1 MTARLVLLMSLVLF
15 LSLLAFSLLLN
26 HSRTAVLEQVER
38 TVRSATHETMNAM
51 TWRNAPGLPEEAVL
65 ERVFGFP
72 IPPDITGTPA
82 GTFVQHDVF
91 EQVSIE
97 VRPTTPLDPKR
108 TAEAQPDP
116 SRQERTGDAAA
127 RKGAIEHRL
136 RNGRFVVIAHD
147 EPRIQFDENARALMV
162 TATVLR
168 SASIEGT
175 DSKASGRTGV
185 PSDATSIAGMPLD
198 IAGSQQAALRD
209 DLQFQ
214 VPIDPYSQ
222 VFDVIRDRMLWI
234 SIGVFLL
241 GVGLSV
247 GLARHF
253 TRPIRELDTALA
265 RIAGGDL
272 DVTVSPSGTGEVA
285 RLAYAFNTMTD
296 ELRKNRDRE
305 RELVRRE
312 KLSSLGR
319 LAAGVAHDVRN
330 PLHSIGLTLQNLEDV
345 CRPEA
350 ESQLSVFERAIGL
363 IRREI
368 KRLDGLVAH
377 FLSFARNE
385 AAEKSSVRLPE
396 LVRDTAQLVAKEA
409 ERRQILVVVDAEP
422 TLEAIPAVPAALRSA
437 VLNLVLN
444 AFEAT
449 PPGGSVTLRVTARDG
464 MQYIDVA
471 DTGRGIPESER
482 ERVFD
487 FGYSTRDGGHGLGL
501 AMVHHTVVEEHGGRI
516 RLDSKVG
523 KGTTVTIELPV
534 VRAESTVSAAPANE
548 QESA

>member
-1 MTARLVLLMSLVLF
+1 MMF
-15 LSLLAFSLLLN
+15 L
-26 HSRTAVLEQVER
+26 
-38 TVRSATHETMNAM
+38 
-51 TWRNAPGLPEEAVL
+51 
-65 ERVFGFP
+65 
-72 IPPDITGTPA
+72 
-82 GTFVQHDVF
+82 
-91 EQVSIE
+91 
-97 VRPTTPLDPKR
+97 
-108 TAEAQPDP
+108 
-116 SRQERTGDAAA
+116 
-127 RKGAIEHRL
+127 
-136 RNGRFVVIAHD
+136 AHD
-147 EPRIQFDENARALMV
+147 EPKIRIVNDQAFLV

-168 SASIEGT
+168 SATREG
-175 DSKASGRTGV
+175 KARN
-185 PSDATSIAGMPLD
+185 DPLEKEVEN
-198 IAGSQQAALRD
+198 AKFAVAMAQPGSETAEPAALRD
-209 DLQFQ
+209 KLAFQ
-214 VPIDPYSQ
+214 VPIGAYSQ

-241 GVGLSV
+241 GIGLSAA
-247 GLARHF
+247 LARHF
-253 TRPIRELDTALA
+253 TRPIRDLDSALA

-272 DVTVSPSGTGEVA
+272 DVTVVPAGTGEVA
-285 RLAYAFNTMTD
+285 RLALAFNAMTD

-345 CRPEA
+345 CRPA
-350 ESQLSVFERAIGL
+350 EVERVSVFERAIGL

-385 AAEKSSVRLPE
+385 ASEKSSVRLAD

-409 ERRQILVVVDAEP
+409 DRREITVVVDAEP
-422 TLEAIPAVPAALRSA
+422 TLDPIEAVPAALRSA
-437 VLNLVLN
+437 LLNLVLN

-449 PPGGSVTLRVTARDG
+449 PPGGSVTLRVTSRPGA
-464 MQYIDVA
+464 QAIAVA
-471 DTGRGIPESER
+471 DTGRGIGQEDR

-487 FGYSTRDGGHGLGL
+487 FGYTTRDGGHGLGL
-501 AMVHHTVVEEHGGRI
+501 AMVHHTVVEEHAGRI
-516 RLDSKVG
+516 HLDSTLG

-534 VRAESTVSAAPANE
+534 TRAEAAPVSEPASE

>member
-51 TWRNAPGLPEEAVL
+51 TWRSAAGVPEDAVL
-65 ERVFGFP
+65 QRLFGFP
-72 IPPDITGTPA
+72 IPPDVTGAPA
-82 GTFVQHDVF
+82 GTFVQRDVF

-97 VRPTTPLDPKR
+97 VRPTSPLDPKR
-108 TAEAQPDP
+108 VAEAELDP
-116 SRQERTGDAAA
+116 SIRERTADPAAP
-127 RKGAIEHRL
+127 KGTIEHTL

-147 EPRIQFDENARALMV
+147 EPRIRFNEDARALMV

-168 SASIEGT
+168 SASIEGI
-175 DSKASGRTGV
+175 DPKSSGRTGLPV
-185 PSDATSIAGMPLD
+185 DVTSHAGIPID
-198 IAGSQQAALRD
+198 IAGAQQAALRD

-214 VPIDPYSQ
+214 VPIDAYSQ

-253 TRPIRELDTALA
+253 TRPIRQLDTALA

-350 ESQLSVFERAIGL
+350 EAQLSVFERAIGL

-385 AAEKSSVRLPE
+385 AAEKSSVRLSD

-409 ERRQILVVVDAEP
+409 ERRQIVVVVDAEP
-422 TLEAIPAVPAALRSA
+422 SLEPIPAVPAALRSA

-449 PPGGSVTLRVTARDG
+449 PAGGSVTLRVTERDRV
-464 MQYIDVA
+464 QCIDVT

-516 RLDSKVG
+516 RLDSRVG

-534 VRAESTVSAAPANE
+534 VPVDGAATAAQANE